1 MQSQM
6 FIQTVSELQQP
17 GQGTAQ
23 KQAASSILLLKPDFW
38 CKFPSV
44 KYGVCKA
51 SQLLSAH
58 VTPDPVKFLFSE
70 VLSVS
75 LPRALFL
82 ILQNGFCRLSVS
94 ESLLIFP
101 MESPL
106 EARKLHKSLAMMISY
121 VIILLR
127 PKALVIVQCEG

>member
-44 KYGVCKA
+44 KYGVCRA
-51 SQLLSAH
+51 SQLPSAH
-58 VTPDPVKFLFSE
+58 VTSDPVKFLFPE

-82 ILQNGFCRLSVS
+82 ILQNGFCCLFCFRVS
-94 ESLLIFP
+94 PNFPDGESSRGQETSQELGHDDFLCYNTFEAQSPGNCP
-101 MESPL
+101 M
-106 EARKLHKSLAMMISY
+106 
-121 VIILLR
+121 
-127 PKALVIVQCEG
+127 